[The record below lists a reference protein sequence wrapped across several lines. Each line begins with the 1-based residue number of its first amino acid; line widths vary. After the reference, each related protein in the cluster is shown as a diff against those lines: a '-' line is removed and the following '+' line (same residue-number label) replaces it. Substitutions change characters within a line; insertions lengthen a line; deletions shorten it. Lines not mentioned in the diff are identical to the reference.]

1 VGHLSFHGSG
11 VEVIV
16 TRDAESRTAHYTLD
30 GGGSS
35 LWVGLNHDSPVT
47 IPGAAV
53 FRCPNLVPGRHKVGV
68 INGANPSGVN
78 FSSVRLAIDAVRIH
92 KGGSSS
98 ASPLFWDADGRGE
111 SGTWDAGASA
121 NWQDGAGAVAWQDF
135 GAEDHLAVFAGKGGV
150 IELTAPARVNRLVF
164 RADGYVLRG
173 QPLALTGH
181 EPRIHVEESAKAI
194 LALPARLP
202 GGAELPV
209 GTYTAASRPELVSGG
224 GVLVIE
230 AGR

>member
-35 LWVGLNHDSPVT
+35 LWVGLNHYSPVT

-92 KGGSSS
+92 KGESSS
-98 ASPLFWDADGRGE
+98 ASPLFWGADGRGE

-121 NWQDGAGAVAWQDF
+121 NWHDGAGAVAWQDF

-164 RADGYVLRG
+164 RADGYTLRG
-173 QPLALTGH
+173 QAIELTG
-181 EPRIHVEESAKAI
+181 EKPFIQVGRGVKVELSLPLRLKGGNGLPPGSYSAATHPDLI
-194 LALPARLP
+194 
-202 GGAELPV
+202 V
-209 GTYTAASRPELVSGG
+209 GEGTVIVASSE
-224 GVLVIE
+224 
-230 AGR
+230 